1 MVFLYCEN
9 EVPDLSADLP
19 GSPGEVALT
28 PDLVW
33 LHAAMLDTTDAY
45 IMALDDQGGLL
56 CLSRSLAAFFGRSP
70 EEVMG
75 REFWCLTNDETR
87 ARQARE
93 RWAQIMQTGGPL
105 EFESQYDRAEGEVS
119 TVIWKLALLRR
130 EDGSISRIVATGRD
144 VTQQRRSHEALRA
157 ASEML
162 AAVFEASPLALIVLD
177 PEGRVQMWSPAAERL
192 FGWSAA
198 EVNGQSNPI
207 VGPEQL
213 QQAQQLL
220 TQVMGGQPVT
230 GLELRRKR
238 KDGSLLEVELHT
250 APLRDAHG
258 HVIGLL
264 GMFTDITR
272 RRKIERDLRESQRAL
287 LTLMNN
293 LPGMAYRCLN
303 DRNWTMEYVSAGC
316 RELTGYDEYELLFNV
331 QTSYGDLIHPED
343 RQKVWDAVQAGVSH
357 GETYQMSYRIRTR
370 EGEEKWVWEQG
381 EGVFDGQGQL
391 LALEGLILDITERR
405 LAEQELRQ
413 TNETLAALVQYA
425 PLAIVVH
432 DLEGRVLRWNP
443 ASEEMFGWSAE
454 EAVGRPNP
462 FVAEEDWEDFS
473 RLLEQAARESSFTGV
488 EVTRRRKD
496 GSAIDLSI
504 STAAL
509 RDAKGKVNSIMS
521 IIADLTRHRQA
532 EAERQELQAQLR
544 QADKLRAIGTLA
556 GGVAHDFNNLLTAMQ
571 GHAELGLMKL
581 DMGQLPLAELTQV
594 RNTAT
599 RAGQLTRQLL
609 AFSRKQPLESRPLS
623 LNLVVSEMQP
633 MLQRLIGE
641 HIRIITDLAPDLGAV
656 KGDFGS
662 LEQVVMNLAVNARDA
677 MPTGGVLTIT
687 THNLPAAA
695 EPVAEAGEGWV
706 ELTVSDIGH
715 GMAPETLE
723 RIFEPF
729 FTTKEVGCGSGLG
742 LSVAYGIVSQH
753 GGQLQVTS
761 EVGQGTCFRMV
772 LPRTAESVPESRAA
786 GTVVPQEGYSGTI
799 LVVEDEEVVRTLVC
813 QVLEMAG
820 YVVLAAGSGEAALD
834 LARQLQRPAEL
845 VVTDVVMPGM
855 DAQELAEN
863 LTALWPE
870 VKILF
875 MSGYPDGVINQHGA
889 APAPAALLQ
898 KPFSPDKLV
907 QRVGEMLGRG

>member
-1 MVFLYCEN
+1 MSEEL
-9 EVPDLSADLP
+9 A
-19 GSPGEVALT
+19 GSPGEVALN
-28 PDLVW
+28 PDLAW
-33 LHAAMLDTTDAY
+33 LHEAVLDTTDAL
-45 IMALDDQGGLL
+45 IMALDDQGRLL
-56 CLSRSLAAFFGRSP
+56 CLSRSLAEFFGRSP
-70 EEVMG
+70 AEVIG
-75 REFWCLTNDETR
+75 WEYWCLTSEASH
-87 ARQARE
+87 ARQAQE
-93 RWAQIMQTGGPL
+93 RWAQIMQTGEPL
-105 EFESQYDRAEGEVS
+105 EFESRYDQPEGGS
-119 TVIWKLALLRR
+119 RTIIWKLALLRR
-130 EDGSISRIVATGRD
+130 ADGSISRVVATGRE

-177 PEGRVQMWSPAAERL
+177 TKGRVQMWSPAAERL
-192 FGWSAA
+192 FGWNAA
-198 EVNGQSNPI
+198 EVTGQFNPI
-207 VGPEQL
+207 VGAEQL
-213 QQAQQLL
+213 PQAQQLL
-220 TQVMGGQPVT
+220 AQVIGGQPVT
-230 GLELRRKR
+230 GLELRRKH
-238 KDGSLLEVELHT
+238 KDGSMLDLELNT
-250 APLRDAHG
+250 APLRDSHG

-272 RRKIERDLRESQRAL
+272 RRKVERDLRESQRAL

-293 LPGMAYRCLN
+293 LPGMAYRCL
-303 DRNWTMEYVSAGC
+303 DDANWTMEYVSAGC

-331 QTSYGDLIHPED
+331 QTSYADLIHPDD
-343 RQKVWDAVQAGVSH
+343 RQRVRDAVQAGVSH
-357 GETYQMSYRIRTR
+357 GETYQMSYRLRTR

-381 EGVFDGQGQL
+381 EGVFDGQGRM

-413 TNETLAALVQYA
+413 TNETLATLVQNA
-425 PLAIVVH
+425 PLAIVVY

-443 ASEEMFGWSAE
+443 AAEVMFGWSAE
-454 EAVGRPNP
+454 EVVGRPNP
-462 FVAEEDWEDFS
+462 FVVEEDWEEFIA
-473 RLLEQAARESSFTGV
+473 LLAQAARQGSFTGL

-496 GSAIDLSI
+496 GSAIELSI

-509 RDAKGKVNSIMS
+509 RDARGKVNSIMS

-544 QADKLRAIGTLA
+544 QGDKLRAIGTLA

-581 DMGQLPLAELTQV
+581 DMGQTPLTELTQV

-623 LNLVVSEMQP
+623 LNLVVSEMQS

-641 HIRIITDLAPDLGAV
+641 HIQIITELAPDLGAV

-677 MPTGGVLTIT
+677 MPGGGVLTIAT
-687 THNLPAAA
+687 RNLPAAA

-706 ELTVSDIGH
+706 ELMVSDTGH
-715 GMAPETLE
+715 GMTPETLE
-723 RIFEPF
+723 RILEPF
-729 FTTKEVGCGSGLG
+729 FTTKEVGRGSGLG
-742 LSVAYGIVSQH
+742 LAVVYGMVSQH
-753 GGQLQVTS
+753 GGQLEVTS
-761 EVGQGTCFRMV
+761 VPQQGSSFRVV
-772 LPRTAESVPESRAA
+772 LPRTTESAPESRAA
-786 GTVVPQEGYSGTI
+786 GTVAPQGGYSGTI

-820 YVVLAAGSGEAALD
+820 YVVLSAGSGEAALD
-834 LARQLQRPAEL
+834 QARQLQHPVDL
-845 VVTDVVMPGM
+845 VLTDVVMPGM
-855 DAQELAEN
+855 DGQELAEE

-875 MSGYPDGVINQHGA
+875 MSGYPDGIINQRGV

-907 QRVGEMLGRG
+907 QRAGEMLGRD